1 MRLTTGGANRGRNLS
16 MLRHAIAVAAWMGAC
31 LLAAS
36 YPVAAQQT
44 TGTNQVSPPAK
55 FGCGHPADPHRRQ
68 HVCDDVDFG
77 LDETLG
83 GGWNDLRRAAK
94 RIGITPTASYIG
106 ALQTNV
112 TGGHDQ
118 VWSYAG
124 LFSLA
129 VSADFSELIKT
140 PGLSAY
146 VEISW
151 GSGSDLASSLDS
163 PVELSGLY
171 APGFYLGEM
180 YLQQK
185 LLQNKLTVLAGRLAA
200 ANTFAGLPVF
210 VNYVNYGINPTPF
223 SLGAN
228 DITFFGPP
236 AGTEWGAQASYAI
249 TPSIQLAAG
258 AFNTNLN
265 SANGENHG
273 ADFTLQEGNK
283 GVLAIGEIDYLHNQG
298 GNSVGMPGQITA
310 GFLHS
315 NNSFA
320 SLAAPLEHS
329 NGYSGAYLMGQQ
341 MVFRPDGPGTSQG
354 ATVWGAWA
362 LNSKQLVSPVPVF
375 WGAGLS
381 YQGLIRPRKNDI
393 VSVGLIGAEASKY
406 APPTNTEELLELNY
420 EWTHSRFLTITPHA
434 QYLWKGQS
442 RDGRNATVLGIQLAL
457 TL

>member
-1 MRLTTGGANRGRNLS
+1 
-16 MLRHAIAVAAWMGAC
+16 MLRNAISVIVWIGAC

-36 YPVAAQQT
+36 YPAPGQQT
-44 TGTNQVSPPAK
+44 TTANQVSTPPT
-55 FGCGHPADPHRRQ
+55 FGCRHRADPHRRR
-68 HVCDDVDFG
+68 HSCDDVDFG

-83 GGWNDLRRAAK
+83 GGWKEIRRATQ

-112 TGGHDQ
+112 TGGHDH

-129 VSADFSELIKT
+129 ASVDFSELIKAR
-140 PGLSAY
+140 GLSAY
-146 VEISW
+146 VGISW
-151 GSGSDLASSLDS
+151 GTGSDLASSLDS
-163 PVELSGLY
+163 TVELSGLY

-185 LLQNKLTVLAGRLAA
+185 LLQHKLTVLAGRLAA
-200 ANTFAGLPVF
+200 ANTFAALPVF

-236 AGTEWGAQASYAI
+236 TGTEWGAQASYAI
-249 TPSIQLAAG
+249 TPSIQLAGG

-265 SANGENHG
+265 SANGQSHG

-283 GVLAIGEIDYLHNQG
+283 GVLAIAEIDYLHNQQAS
-298 GNSVGMPGQITA
+298 SVGKPGQITA
-310 GFLHS
+310 GFVHS
-315 NNSFA
+315 NNSFP
-320 SLAAPLEHS
+320 SLSSPLEHS
-329 NGYSGAYLMGQQ
+329 DGYSGAYLMGQQ
-341 MVFRPDGPGTSQG
+341 MVFQPDGPGTSRG
-354 ATVWGAWA
+354 ATAWAAWA
-362 LNSKQLVSPVPVF
+362 LNSKQLVSPIPVF

-381 YQGLIRPRKNDI
+381 YEGLIRPRKNDI
-393 VSVGLIGAEASKY
+393 VSVGLIRSEASKY
-406 APPTNTEELLELNY
+406 ASPTNAEELLELNY
-420 EWTHSRFLTITPHA
+420 QWSHSRFLTITPHA
-434 QYLWKGQS
+434 QYLWKGQN
-442 RDGRNATVLGIQLAL
+442 RDGRNATVIGIQLAL

>member
-1 MRLTTGGANRGRNLS
+1 MA
-16 MLRHAIAVAAWMGAC
+16 AC

-36 YPVAAQQT
+36 YPAVAQQT
-44 TGTNQVSPPAK
+44 TAANQVSVPPK
-55 FGCGHPADPHRRQ
+55 FGCGHRADPHRRR
-68 HVCDDVDFG
+68 HGCNDVDFG

-83 GGWNDLRRAAK
+83 GGWNDIRRAVQRA
-94 RIGITPTASYIG
+94 GITPTASYIG

-112 TGGHDQ
+112 TGGQDQ

-129 VSADFSELIKT
+129 ASVDFSELIKT

-146 VEISW
+146 VGMSW

-163 PVELSGLY
+163 TVELSGLY

-180 YLQQK
+180 YLQQR
-185 LLQNKLTVLAGRLAA
+185 LLQRKLTVIAGRLAA
-200 ANTFAGLPVF
+200 ANTFASLPVF

-228 DITFFGPP
+228 DITFFAPP
-236 AGTEWGAQASYAI
+236 AGTEWGAQASCAI
-249 TPSIQLAAG
+249 TPSIQVAAG
-258 AFNTNLN
+258 AFNTNLH

-283 GVLAIGEIDYLHNQG
+283 GILAIGEIDYLHNQRAT
-298 GNSVGMPGQITA
+298 SVGKPGQITA
-310 GFLHS
+310 GFVHSNDSFPSLLNPLLHS
-315 NNSFA
+315 D
-320 SLAAPLEHS
+320 
-329 NGYSGAYLMGQQ
+329 GYSGGYLMGQQ
-341 MVFRPDGPGTSQG
+341 MVFRPDGPGTSRG
-354 ATVWGAWA
+354 ATVWAAWA
-362 LNSKQLVSPVPVF
+362 LNSKQIVSPIPVF

-381 YQGLIRPRKNDI
+381 YEGLIRRRKNDM
-393 VSVGLIGAEASKY
+393 VSLGLIRSEASKY
-406 APPTNTEELLELNY
+406 ASTMNAEDLLELNY
-420 EWTHSRFLTITPHA
+420 EWNHSRFLTITPHA
-434 QYLWKGQS
+434 QYLWKMQS